1 MKYIIS
7 ITIFSLTIILGCKK
21 NEENKKTTSKEI
33 SGNWIDTAYNRYF
46 LRKLNYHDT
55 LINEIITET
64 KFHYYENYNVEF
76 NSSGIIFPLG
86 IYKIVEDSIFIQNK
100 TNDSIIFRFKVNNTY
115 TLMKGTINDYGTIN
129 LLKE

>member
-86 IYKIVEDSIFIQNK
+86 IRSLL
-100 TNDSIIFRFKVNNTY
+100 SNT
-115 TLMKGTINDYGTIN
+115 I
-129 LLKE
+129 